1 MKSRFHVLFNFRNI
15 NPTTKLN
22 RINNII
28 KKSFCHV
35 IITTLEEIGM
45 REHHKKAIERLTESI
60 RSNPKYRAL
69 IITGSVAKG
78 VEREDSDVDVVLVA
92 TDKEYERRKKRN
104 NILYY
109 ETQFCDYP
117 GGYID
122 GKIVNLEYLRFV
134 AEEGTEPAR
143 DAFRNA
149 WIAYSDITEL
159 ENLIRKIP
167 VYQKS
172 EKLEKIQK
180 FYAQFEI
187 AYWYAQEAKKRND
200 NYLLTRSIS
209 DLILFGGRLILTH
222 NETVFPYHK
231 LFMIALSEVKEK
243 PANLIELIED
253 LLEKRNSQAVENFYD
268 SIKNFGNWEFRGI
281 PGVRFMLD
289 TELAWFYKTPYVG
302 DL

>member
-1 MKSRFHVLFNFRNI
+1 
-15 NPTTKLN
+15 
-22 RINNII
+22 
-28 KKSFCHV
+28 
-35 IITTLEEIGM
+35 M

-60 RSNPKYRAL
+60 RSNLRYNAL

-78 VEREDSDVDVVLVA
+78 VEREDSDVDVILVA
-92 TDKEYERRKKRN
+92 TDKEYERRNKRN

-122 GKIVNLEYLRFV
+122 GKIVNIEYLRLV

-143 DAFRNA
+143 DAFRRT
-149 WIAYSDITEL
+149 WIAYSEIPEL
-159 ENLIRKIP
+159 ENLLRKIP

-187 AYWYAQEAKKRND
+187 AYWYIQEAERRSD
-200 NYLLTRSIS
+200 NYLLTRAIS
-209 DLILFGGRLILTH
+209 DLVLFGGRLILAH
-222 NETVFPYHK
+222 NEIIFPYHK
-231 LFMIALSEVKEK
+231 LFMIALKEAKEK
-243 PANLIELIED
+243 PTNLIVLIED
-253 LLEKRNSQAVENFYD
+253 LLEKRNSQTAKDIYN
-268 SIKNFGNWEFRGI
+268 SIKNFRKWEFRGI
-281 PGVRFMLD
+281 PSVRFMLD

>member
-1 MKSRFHVLFNFRNI
+1 MKSRFHVLFNYRNI
-15 NPTTKLN
+15 SPTTKQN
-22 RINNII
+22 KIKII
-28 KKSFCHV
+28 IGKSFLHV
-35 IITTLEEIGM
+35 RITISDEISM

-60 RSNPKYRAL
+60 RSNPKYSAL

-78 VEREDSDVDVVLVA
+78 VERSDSDVDVILVA

-122 GKIVNLEYLRFV
+122 GKIVNLEYLRIV

-143 DAFRNA
+143 DALRCA
-149 WIAYSDITEL
+149 WIAYSEIPEL
-159 ENLIRKIP
+159 ENLLKRIP
-167 VYQKS
+167 IYQKS

-187 AYWYAQEAKKRND
+187 AYWYIQEAERRND
-200 NYLLTRSIS
+200 HYLLTRAIS

-222 NETVFPYHK
+222 NEVIFPYHK
-231 LFMIALSEVKEK
+231 LFMIALSEVKVK

-253 LLEKRNSQAVENFYD
+253 LLEKRNSQTAENFYD
-268 SIKNFGNWEFRGI
+268 SIKNFRKWESRGI
-281 PGVRFMLD
+281 SSVRFMLD